1 MIVSFRHRF
10 IFVAIPKTATHALRT
25 ALRPHLGRHDWEQCI
40 LRERKAFPIASL
52 AAIEHGHLTCEQ
64 VRPFL
69 RDDFWNACL
78 RFCVVRNPYDRFLS
92 YCRFVHRDSG
102 RMRRDPRG
110 VMKESL
116 TGGGIRQRVL
126 LWPQHEFVTDANG
139 DLLVNRVYRFER
151 LQSEF
156 EALCLQM
163 DLPPATLPVVNAS
176 HRAEAA
182 PFYDRELAGMVQAA
196 YSKDFAMF
204 DYSPDP
210 RGWSECQ

>member
-10 IFVAIPKTATHALRT
+10 IFVAIPKTATHAFRT
-25 ALRPHLGRHDWEQCI
+25 ALRPHLGRYDWEQCT
-40 LRERKAFPIASL
+40 LEERRAFPIAPL

-69 RDDFWNACL
+69 LDDFWNACL

-110 VMKESL
+110 VMKRTL
-116 TGGGIRQRVL
+116 TDMGIRKHVL
-126 LWPQHEFVTDANG
+126 LHPQNDFIVDANG
-139 DLLVNRVYRFER
+139 DLMVNRVYRFER

-156 EALCLQM
+156 EAFCRQAG
-163 DLPPATLPVVNAS
+163 LPPATLPLVNVS
-176 HRAEAA
+176 GDPPCTRL
-182 PFYDRELAGMVQAA
+182 YDRELTEMVYAA
-196 YSKDFAMF
+196 YQRDFTTFGYLPEDVPA
-204 DYSPDP
+204 
-210 RGWSECQ
+210 